1 MLGIGGMGGIP
12 GGAGGASIPGIGGIG
27 GIPGGAGGAPSAGGA
42 GGAGGMGGIGGNP
55 GGIGGFSSLIY
66 NSSVASAQGG
76 IKPIPIEHITVRP
89 LSFHSKWQFEGIC
102 RPCFRALDV
111 GWA

>member
-1 MLGIGGMGGIP
+1 ML
-12 GGAGGASIPGIGGIG
+12 GIGGIG
-27 GIPGGAGGAPSAGGA
+27 GMPGGAGGAPSAGGA
-42 GGAGGMGGIGGNP
+42 GGAGGIGGIGGNP

-89 LSFHSKWQFEGIC
+89 FSFDSKWQFEGIC
-102 RPCFRALDV
+102 SPWFRALDV

>member
-1 MLGIGGMGGIP
+1 MLGIGGIGGIP

-89 LSFHSKWQFEGIC
+89 LSFDSKWQFEGIC
-102 RPCFRALDV
+102 WAWFRALDV